1 MIKTKFLGDEILK
14 ENVHYTCI
22 ACRTID
28 SVCYENGKKYPQVYL
43 EECRYK
49 TKETKMT
56 KFIEVYWLSTTEL
69 ESKLESESELDSDAE
84 QLYHFYS

>member
-1 MIKTKFLGDEILK
+1 MIKTKFLGDKTPK
-14 ENVHYTCI
+14 ESVHYTCI

-28 SVCYENGKKYPQVYL
+28 SVCYENKKKYPQVYL

-56 KFIEVYWLSTTEL
+56 KFIEVL
-69 ESKLESESELDSDAE
+69 
-84 QLYHFYS
+84 